1 MAEYSEYIVA
11 IDPDAEK
18 IQQAKILNSK
28 SNVTYSVGTAEKLP
42 AEDQSYDVVI
52 FTLSLHHVTIDNMNL
67 ALDEAIRIVKK
78 DGHIIF
84 FEPAFSG
91 SFFEAEF
98 TFEACDG
105 DERAEKAAAYAC
117 MLSHPDLEEI
127 VELHDET
134 VFHFDSV
141 EDFNV
146 SMNPLLSGS
155 KNDIRNFLELYE
167 YTLRADRRINI
178 FQPRLDETD

>member
-1 MAEYSEYIVA
+1 
-11 IDPDAEK
+11 
-18 IQQAKILNSK
+18 
-28 SNVTYSVGTAEKLP
+28 
-42 AEDQSYDVVI
+42 
-52 FTLSLHHVTIDNMNL
+52 
-67 ALDEAIRIVKK
+67 
-78 DGHIIF
+78 
-84 FEPAFSG
+84 
-91 SFFEAEF
+91 